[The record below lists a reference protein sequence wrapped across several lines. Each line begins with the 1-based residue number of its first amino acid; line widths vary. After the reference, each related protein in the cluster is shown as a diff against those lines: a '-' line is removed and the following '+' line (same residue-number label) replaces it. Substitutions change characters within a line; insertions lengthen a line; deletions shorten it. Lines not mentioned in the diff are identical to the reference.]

1 MEKESEAVLLRIFI
15 GESDTFA
22 GKPLHR
28 YLLELFRKEGLAGV
42 TVTRAVS
49 GYGKT
54 SRLHT
59 TSVLRL
65 STDLPLVI
73 EVADKKEKIDSIKPK
88 LEGVING
95 GLITEEK
102 IKIIYYEGKRSSA

>member
-15 GESDTFA
+15 GESDTCS

-28 YLLELFRKEGLAGV
+28 YLLELFKKEGLAGA
-42 TVTRAVS
+42 TVTRAIA

-59 TSVLRL
+59 ASVLRL

-73 EVADKKEKIDSIKPK
+73 EVADKKEMIDAIKPK

-102 IKIIYYEGKRSSA
+102 IRIIYYEGKRAL

>member
-15 GESDTFA
+15 GESDMFQ
-22 GKPLHR
+22 GKPLHK
-28 YLLELFRKEGLAGV
+28 YLLELFKKEGLAGA
-42 TVTRAVS
+42 TVLRAIS

-65 STDLPLVI
+65 STDLPIVI
-73 EVADKKEKIDSIKPK
+73 EVSDKKEKIDALKPK

-102 IKIIYYEGKRSSA
+102 IRVIYYDGKKDAP

>member
-15 GESDTFA
+15 GESDTFG

-28 YLLELFRKEGLAGV
+28 YLLELFKKEGLAGA
-42 TVTRAVS
+42 TVTRAIS

-73 EVADKKEKIDSIKPK
+73 EVADKK
-88 LEGVING
+88 
-95 GLITEEK
+95 
-102 IKIIYYEGKRSSA
+102 GKDRSNQTQTGRRHKRRPDN

>member
-15 GESDTFA
+15 GESDTFQ
-22 GKPLHR
+22 GKPLHK
-28 YLLELFRKEGLAGV
+28 YLLEMFKKEGLAGA
-42 TVTRAVS
+42 TVLRAVG

-65 STDLPLVI
+65 STDLPIVI
-73 EVADKKEKIDSIKPK
+73 EVADKKEKIEAIKPK

-102 IKIIYYEGKRSSA
+102 IRVIYYQGKKSS

>member
-1 MEKESEAVLLRIFI
+1 MEKESEAVLLRIFL
-15 GESDTFA
+15 GESDMFK
-22 GKPLHR
+22 GKPLHK
-28 YLLELFRKEGLAGV
+28 YLLDLFKKEGLAGA
-42 TVTRAVS
+42 TITRALS

-59 TSVLRL
+59 SSVLRL

-73 EVADKKEKIDSIKPK
+73 EVADKKEKI
-88 LEGVING
+88 NG

-102 IKIIYYEGKRSSA
+102 IRIIYYEGKKRDPSG

>member
-15 GESDTFA
+15 GESDMFQ
-22 GKPLHR
+22 GKPLHK
-28 YLLELFRKEGLAGV
+28 YLLEMFKKEGLAGA
-42 TVTRAVS
+42 TVIRAIS

-65 STDLPLVI
+65 STDLPIVI
-73 EVADKKEKIDSIKPK
+73 EVSDKKEKIDALKPK

-102 IKIIYYEGKRSSA
+102 IRVIYYEGKKDSP